1 MWLWRSR
8 RNSDGDPHGHA
19 ALPLGRDGV
28 GAGTIDP
35 RSLEPQGNR
44 ESHAVQAFFEHLPP
58 VSGQRILDLGNVSES
73 TARQLSALGHHL
85 HCASVLG
92 GFDAVL
98 RKVPPARGLASQN
111 AADGF
116 LRSRL
121 DFPANT
127 FHAVLAWDVLE
138 HLGEPLLQR
147 TISHLA
153 RIVRPGG
160 VMLCFFHL
168 RSAGTEVPVCQFDVI
183 SRSVIAIRSSGVRP
197 LPRKFSTREIE
208 ALFPQFNAIHLYL
221 MRDALLELLVVR

>member
-1 MWLWRSR
+1 MWSWRSR
-8 RNSDGDPHGHA
+8 RNSGGAPHGRA
-19 ALPLGRDGV
+19 ALPQGRDGV
-28 GAGTIDP
+28 GAGAIDM

-58 VSGQRILDLGNVSES
+58 VSGQRILDLGNVSEA

-85 HCASVLG
+85 HCASVLE

-98 RKVPPARGLASQN
+98 RKTLPDGQLASQN
-111 AADGF
+111 AADSF

-138 HLGEPLLQR
+138 RLGEPLLQR

-168 RSAGTEVPVCQFDVI
+168 RSAGTEVPACQFDVI
-183 SRSVIAIRSSGVRP
+183 SRSAIAIRSLGVRP
-197 LPRKFSTREIE
+197 LPRKFTTREVE
-208 ALFPQFNAIHLYL
+208 SLFPQFNTIHFYL